1 MRIAGYHRISQE
13 IIDEGGTFTMKK
25 LTVIMLAGIMSAALL
40 AGCSNSKKKEQKP
53 AQASTESAS
62 TEVKVDYSKG
72 LNEDGTLAGINAA
85 DYVTVCEYK
94 NLEIPEDKVA
104 VSKEEIQQQID
115 SLLASHVTEN
125 QVTDREVK
133 KGDTVNIDY
142 EGTIDGTAF
151 EGGTAKGQNLTIG
164 SGTFIDGFE
173 DQLIGKKPGDEV
185 EVNVTFPKD
194 YGKADLAGKPAVFK
208 VKINYISESVTP
220 ELTDEFV
227 KENYESTFGFKTVKE
242 MKSEIKSQL
251 QNSKYTEYLWDY
263 LVKKSKF
270 KEIPEKVVNPFVDVY
285 VDSMKSQITMYG
297 YDFKEYLKSMNIES
311 EEALRKQYYSTAE
324 DTVKVHLIADVIAK
338 EEGITV
344 TDDDIKELLKVENI
358 DDYVKQ
364 YSKAYLSRYAL
375 NNLVIQK
382 IRETA
387 KEVKK

>member
-1 MRIAGYHRISQE
+1 
-13 IIDEGGTFTMKK
+13 MKK
-25 LTVIMLAGIMSAALL
+25 FTVIMLAGIMSAALL
-40 AGCSNSKKKEQKP
+40 TGCSSSKKKEQKP
-53 AQASTESAS
+53 AEASTEKAV
-62 TEVKVDYSKG
+62 EAAKVDYSQG

-85 DYVTVCEYK
+85 DYVTVCQYK
-94 NLEIPEDKVA
+94 DLEIPEDKVS
-104 VSKEEIQQQID
+104 VSKEEVQQQID

-133 KGDTVNIDY
+133 QGDTVNIDY

-151 EGGTAKGQNLTIG
+151 DGGTAKGQSLTIG
-164 SGTFIDGFE
+164 SGAFIEGFE
-173 DQLIGKKPGDEV
+173 DQLVGKKPGDEV

-227 KENYESTFGFKTVKE
+227 KENYESTYGFKTVKD
-242 MKSEIKSQL
+242 MKKEIKSQI

-263 LVKKSKF
+263 LLKNSKF

-297 YDFKEYLKSMNIES
+297 YDFNEYLKSQNIES
-311 EEALRKQYYSTAE
+311 EDAFRKQYYSTAE
-324 DTVKVHLIADVIAK
+324 ETVKVHLIADAIAK

-344 TDDDIKELLKVENI
+344 TDDDVKELLKVDNI
-358 DDYVKQ
+358 DDYVAQ
-364 YSKAYLSRYAL
+364 YSKAYLNRYAL

-382 IRETA
+382 IRETS

>member
-1 MRIAGYHRISQE
+1 
-13 IIDEGGTFTMKK
+13 MKK

-194 YGKADLAGKPAVFK
+194 YGKADLAGKHAVFK